1 MTIVSNIPATFR
13 NIAHRGISV
22 YKSPENTR
30 GALRTAFDQGF
41 DIETD
46 VQWVGGEPFLYH
58 DDYIPGPSDDTLN
71 GGGFYLPTGKKLVY
85 DCSPDELRKALFN
98 KAKLEGLL
106 SKQAGETIKLDLNEN
121 PIIATLN
128 DLLPI
133 PDGCKAYIELK
144 RPDENKEFNDGLEE
158 TVVKWIERNN
168 LHDKVVII
176 SFNIPGLIKARKLDP
191 RIEIGVDV
199 YSDFGRNP
207 QEAQKLRDIIG
218 ITCWNPPLEDT
229 SASLVD
235 SIHCL
240 GLQIMPWTW
249 NEDKGKEIAEVRR
262 VLSLGVDGVI
272 NNQAAKVKATFQKSL
287 V

>member
-1 MTIVSNIPATFR
+1 MTLISNIPSVFR

-22 YKSPENTR
+22 YESPENTR
-30 GALRTAFDQGF
+30 HALRTALDQGF
-41 DIETD
+41 DVETD
-46 VQWVGGEPFLYH
+46 VQWVGGETFLYH
-58 DDYIPGPSDDTLN
+58 DDYIPGPDDPKLN
-71 GGGFYLPTGKKLVY
+71 GGGFYLPAGKKLVY

-98 KAKLEGLL
+98 KAKLDGLL
-106 SKQAGETIKLDLNEN
+106 SAQAGESVSSNLGEEPK
-121 PIIATLN
+121 IATLD

-133 PDGCKAYIELK
+133 PDGCKVYIELK

-158 TVVKWIERNN
+158 RVVKWVQKNN

-176 SFNIPGLIKARKLDP
+176 SFNVPGLIKTRSLDP
-191 RIEIGVDV
+191 KIAIGVDV
-199 YSDFGRNP
+199 YSDFGKDP
-207 QEAQKLRDIIG
+207 AEAQKLRDSIG

-229 SASLVD
+229 SAALID

-249 NEDKGKEIAEVRR
+249 NENKQKEVAEIRR

-272 NNQAAKVKATFQKSL
+272 NNQPRRVKATFQKSP